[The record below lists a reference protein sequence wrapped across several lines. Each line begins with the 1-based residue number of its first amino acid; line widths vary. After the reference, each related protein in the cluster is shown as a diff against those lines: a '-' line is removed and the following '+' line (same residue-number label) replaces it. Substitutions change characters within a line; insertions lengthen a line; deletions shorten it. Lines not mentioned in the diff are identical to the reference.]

1 MTRAG
6 RIAAILS
13 TLVVA
18 VPVGA
23 QEEGRVVETTVASR
37 VLANRLGDPLERRV
51 LVYLPPG
58 YDRAHG
64 ARYPVVYL
72 LHAFGADPRTWLGGE
87 GSYGGLNVARTLD
100 RLITDGKAR
109 ETIVVMPDAGTRL
122 GGAWYASS
130 PVSGDWEEFIAGDL
144 VRFVDSRFR
153 TRAGPSGRGLAGQS
167 MGGYGALRI
176 ALLRPGT
183 FGAVLA
189 MSPVLVEDPNP
200 LGEAGARIALAA
212 DPGALES
219 APIPA
224 RVLWSR
230 AAALSPDPGNPPAY
244 ARLPFDEGD
253 EGRVICVPEVWER
266 WTGATLRSLV
276 AAGSSALK
284 RTALRLEVGAD
295 DALRGEV
302 ERLSRQL
309 EEAGVAHDLEVF
321 DGGHVRGVRRRFER
335 SVFQFFSRAFGAEAG
350 DPNGAPR

>member
-1 MTRAG
+1 MRWAG
-6 RIAAILS
+6 PIGAILS
-13 TLVVA
+13 TLFVA
-18 VPVGA
+18 APVGS
-23 QEEGRVVETTVASR
+23 QEGRVVEITLASPA
-37 VLANRLGDPLERRV
+37 LANRLGDPLERRV

-58 YDRAHG
+58 YDRAEG

-72 LHAFGADPRTWLGGE
+72 LHAFGAGPRIWLGGE
-87 GSYGGLNVARTLD
+87 GSYEGLDVAATLD
-100 RLITDGKAR
+100 RLIAEGGVA
-109 ETIVVMPDAGTRL
+109 EMIVVMPDAATRL
-122 GGAWYASS
+122 GGAWYARS

-230 AAALSPDPGNPPAY
+230 AAALSPDPRNPPAY
-244 ARLPFDEGD
+244 ARLPFREGD
-253 EGRVICVPEVWER
+253 DGRVIRVPEVWDR
-266 WTGATLRSLV
+266 WTAATLRSLV
-276 AAGSSALK
+276 PARSSALK
-284 RTALRLEVGAD
+284 RSALRLEVGGE

-302 ERLSRQL
+302 EGLSRLL
-309 EEAGVAHDLEVF
+309 EVAGVAHDLEVF
-321 DGGHVRGVRRRFER
+321 DGGHVVGVRRRFER
-335 SVFQFFSRAFGAEAG
+335 SVFQFFSRAFGAKAG
-350 DPNGAPR
+350 DPDGAPR